1 MCATLANGTHHIC
14 CVCLLLQSEQGIG
27 SSAELARALG
37 ILSIETQK
45 SLAWIKEELQDVR
58 SAASRAASAAPS
70 RIVSRA
76 NSAGGSRPLSRSG
89 SARSPSRSPAR
100 GVSFAEHHGRGAALS
115 AAATAALVQTAASRA
130 GQLLHSTS
138 DQQRDNLPQGPP
150 LIEPSDIGRT
160 SSGTRDPNSL
170 STPEELKRALG
181 LLSLETQRELAELR
195 AEVKGI
201 ASRAASAAPSRVASR
216 RISHMSSW
224 EDPAD
229 EEDLM
234 TGPTPALTPMAGA
247 SHSHAF
253 APAAP
258 ATATDQALVAQ
269 AQASSVSLPLP
280 GAAGPTAAAPQ
291 LTQVVSAAAQLQA
304 MQVKQLGERL
314 QQMES
319 ALVSHAACCDGV
331 ACGANLHV
339 AGV

>member
-1 MCATLANGTHHIC
+1 
-14 CVCLLLQSEQGIG
+14 
-27 SSAELARALG
+27 
-37 ILSIETQK
+37 
-45 SLAWIKEELQDVR
+45 
-58 SAASRAASAAPS
+58 
-70 RIVSRA
+70 
-76 NSAGGSRPLSRSG
+76 
-89 SARSPSRSPAR
+89 
-100 GVSFAEHHGRGAALS
+100 
-115 AAATAALVQTAASRA
+115 
-130 GQLLHSTS
+130 
-138 DQQRDNLPQGPP
+138 
-150 LIEPSDIGRT
+150 
-160 SSGTRDPNSL
+160 
-170 STPEELKRALG
+170 
-181 LLSLETQRELAELR
+181 
-195 AEVKGI
+195 
-201 ASRAASAAPSRVASR
+201 
-216 RISHMSSW
+216 
-224 EDPAD
+224 
-229 EEDLM
+229 M